1 MIYAIRY
8 WGVHDDPGTYRW
20 MAPEMIKR
28 KSYGRKVDVY
38 SFGLILW
45 EMVTGTIPY
54 EDMTPIQAAFAV
66 VNKVC
71 FFTIKSYEL

>member
-1 MIYAIRY
+1 
-8 WGVHDDPGTYRW
+8 
-20 MAPEMIKR
+20 MAPEMIKK

-45 EMVTGTIPY
+45 EMVAGTIPY

-71 FFTIKSYEL
+71 SS

>member
-1 MIYAIRY
+1 
-8 WGVHDDPGTYRW
+8 
-20 MAPEMIKR
+20 MAPEMIKK
-28 KSYGRKVDVY
+28 KSYGRKADVY

-45 EMVTGTIPY
+45 EMVAGTVPY

-71 FFTIKSYEL
+71 NSRHSIYCQYFCLNS